1 MESKNG
7 GLLADHDRG
16 KYDSS
21 QVHAMIAETDQ
32 IQKTGVYRPNI
43 WKYDRIEALRNEYAD
58 EKYERMLGK
67 LIGEVQ
73 GLLSN
78 TADTW
83 EKLELLD
90 NMEKLGLTYLFE
102 HEIKKVLDTLVSNNN
117 LNLDGEKDLYNTA
130 LFFTVL
136 RKHGFHVSQDMFAD
150 LVDNTHSDM
159 KAMLKLFEASHLA
172 FEGENILDRANLISR
187 NYLKSIGS
195 SAEDASLANVT
206 RSLKD
211 PYNIWYNVKTQI
223 RFHGKNTNSS
233 SHLLNLAR
241 YNFNMIQATHQKEV
255 KELLRWWKALDLKR
269 SLPFIRN
276 RVMESFVCA
285 VGIVS
290 EPKYGSLRNWLT
302 KSITL
307 ILVLDDVFD
316 ASGCTLEEL
325 ENFTSALNRW
335 DGEQNEKLSAGM
347 NICLQTLYDTIKNI
361 ASEIEDVYGWNSVS
375 PHLQK
380 AWTTFCQSMLK
391 EARWF
396 NTKYTPSLK
405 EHTDNGRN
413 SSSGPLLSLHIFFAL
428 VTKTEPNQVIELLQC
443 TAKHQHNVALI
454 FRLCNDLGNYAVEI
468 ERSDASSSIQCIMQ
482 EQGVS
487 EEVARDQI
495 KHMIANAWKK
505 INYQCQTQ
513 SPLLQPYLKY
523 SANIARVAHVVYHNG
538 DGVSNADGMTR
549 NQVMDLLSEP
559 LLLT

>member
-136 RKHGFHVSQDMFAD
+136 HMFAD

-255 KELLRWWKALDLKR
+255 KELL
-269 SLPFIRN
+269 
-276 RVMESFVCA
+276 
-285 VGIVS
+285 
-290 EPKYGSLRNWLT
+290 
-302 KSITL
+302 
-307 ILVLDDVFD
+307 
-316 ASGCTLEEL
+316 
-325 ENFTSALNRW
+325 RW